1 MAFEKD
7 NQWWRKRAKHGR
19 NALFTEP
26 EKLWEACVEYF
37 DYTDSRN
44 DWDGQ
49 NWVGKDGDE
58 VIVKKRVPYTLSGLC
73 VFLDVSPI
81 YLNEFEKSET
91 YKRNPDFSIV
101 LTRVRKIVE
110 TQQVEGALN
119 GYYNANLTARLN
131 GFTDKQDLTSGGEA
145 IKPTIIVQSQQ
156 AADNL
161 KKLSE

>member
-1 MAFEKD
+1 MLRQD
-7 NQWWRKRAKHGR
+7 LQR
-19 NALFTEP
+19 
-26 EKLWEACVEYF
+26 
-37 DYTDSRN
+37 
-44 DWDGQ
+44 
-49 NWVGKDGDE
+49 
-58 VIVKKRVPYTLSGLC
+58 VKKRVPYTLSGIC

-91 YKRNPDFSIV
+91 YKNNPDFSIV
-101 LTRVRKIVE
+101 LTRVRKIIE

-161 KKLSE
+161 KKIE